1 MPLFEAGTTFLDHR
15 AINIHGEKP
24 KYFIGMN
31 NADMEDDVI
40 VAFVFNTEH
49 RMDLYHAGCN
59 KEKQKFVLKPK
70 ELSYLTD
77 HTSVMLSLPRYY
89 RLKEILD
96 SNSIKELEKASET
109 LSRQIK
115 NCLDLKNI
123 AVKYQQPIKDSFK

>member
-1 MPLFEAGTTFLDHR
+1 MPLFEAGTTFLDHH
-15 AINIHGEKP
+15 AVNSQGVKA

-49 RMDLYHAGCN
+49 RMDLYQVGCN

-70 ELSYLTD
+70 DISYLTD

-89 RLKEILD
+89 HLKEILD
-96 SNSIKELEKASET
+96 STSIKELERANES

-115 NCLDLKNI
+115 NCLDLKNV
-123 AVKYQQPIKDSFK
+123 AVKFQQLIKDSFK